1 MSDTESF
8 EIFGITEKYQNK
20 EQEQN
25 GDHILYRVIPEE
37 DLVVALLADGVSNSP
52 CDFLSSKT
60 ACETFMQD
68 FLVASKSDLE
78 ERILHAMR
86 EAHYAVLNHAA
97 HHGMLCAF
105 AAVVWRIGED
115 DFYFINIG
123 DTRIYKVSGETSEQ
137 ITEDEADTV
146 FLRRGSKI
154 ATDGSGQI
162 LTRRVITNAVGSKM
176 CRITVRKGVWQEGEL
191 IILASDGFY
200 NIYEIIDEV
209 RIKISENKTLSTALS
224 KVWVNNMEGFE
235 DDNSII
241 VLRS

>member
-1 MSDTESF
+1 MPDTENF

-20 EQEQN
+20 EQTQN

-37 DLVVALLADGVSNSP
+37 NLVVALLADGVSNSP
-52 CDFLSSKT
+52 CDFLSSRT

-68 FLVASKSDLE
+68 FLAASKSDLE
-78 ERILHAMR
+78 ERIFHAMQ
-86 EAHYAVLNHAA
+86 EAHYAVLNHEE

-115 DFYFINIG
+115 DFNFINIG
-123 DTRIYKVSGETSEQ
+123 DTRIYKVSEETPEQ
-137 ITEDEADTV
+137 ITEDDADTV
-146 FLRRGSKI
+146 RLRRGSQT
-154 ATDGSGQI
+154 ATNGSGQI
-162 LTRRVITNAVGSKM
+162 LTRRVITNAVGATT
-176 CRITVRKGVWQEGEL
+176 CRITVRKGLWQEGEL

-200 NIYEIIDEV
+200 NIYDIIDEV

-224 KVWVNNMEGFE
+224 KVWVNNMDVFE

-241 VLRS
+241 ALMW